1 MQELRSVFLSLSLFL
16 FQAYELLIAKV
27 KLVKCVSLSPGKYR
41 KLQFSS
47 HVLMASLAPKKE
59 EIPTFFYISQP

>member
-27 KLVKCVSLSPGKYR
+27 KLVKCVSPGKYR